1 MRCYSAFLPSENAPR
16 RDGRSP
22 SVHEDDG
29 IMKHSHSL
37 CVQPASSSSPPAP
50 ENVDTGVQ
58 DTPGPDAQDGVAH
71 RGPDASL
78 SSNVESMIS
87 KLLDEKLQPIH
98 TKLDQLCELS
108 GKIDQLKADVKEA
121 TNILVMEVIR
131 RCHEVQTA
139 TEGGYEDLVGTIAHL
154 SEDVKTMAEAVE
166 RRTRFN
172 LE

>member
-1 MRCYSAFLPSENAPR
+1 MACMAGGSLRIC
-16 RDGRSP
+16 GRSA
-22 SVHEDDG
+22 
-29 IMKHSHSL
+29 
-37 CVQPASSSSPPAP
+37 CVYMCVCVFATCAPICSSRRCSI
-50 ENVDTGVQ
+50 
-58 DTPGPDAQDGVAH
+58 
-71 RGPDASL
+71 